1 MVNHLNKGISRF
13 LKYGTLIST
22 TGLIGMVCVQIFAR
36 FALESA
42 PSWTEEASRVFFIFA
57 ISFGAGLA
65 LKDHYFVALDVF
77 YDKFPDKV
85 KTLLNV
91 GISLLNFAL
100 FTIFLIYSIFFIQ
113 LGSVETSPSL
123 GISMAI
129 PFISMVIL
137 GLFMAYFSFLQL
149 LKAFKKL

>member
-1 MVNHLNKGISRF
+1 MFNKINRGISRF

-22 TGLIGMVCVQIFAR
+22 FALIGMVSVQIFAR

-57 ISFGAGLA
+57 ISFGSGLA

-77 YDKFPDKV
+77 YEKFPSQIKS
-85 KTLLNV
+85 LLNV
-91 GISLLNFAL
+91 GISLLNFIL
-100 FTIFLIYSIFFIQ
+100 FSIFLIYSIFFIQ

-129 PFISMVIL
+129 PFISMFIL
-137 GLFMAYFSFLQL
+137 GFFMAYFSFLQF
-149 LKAFKKL
+149 LKALKKL